1 MRCRVWTS
9 GIKRFIHLAFLQAT
23 LALTSIIG
31 GQFKGLVAFWQS
43 EQTTRKNRSLI
54 WILQRN
60 CKHKFYTKF
69 VLGIYVKLFS
79 EQSPV
84 SASDVLLKAPSEGH
98 VTSLW
103 ALIARLLPLATL
115 HKDLITR
122 VSNHHLLSQSF
133 CHNLGPLCGAWIPFH
148 SHYQKSMAKNVLIN
162 SSSSR
167 EDSLR
172 EEQTAPPLSKDRW
185 HAGVFSG
192 VFCLDIDWCGC
203 HCFCVPACLSLC
215 SLVSVSPVVGWHL
228 IDSRS
233 QNPKQECTSCSLV
246 TRLRGKSSKARWSQ
260 RGSMSGEMVMPTYIK
275 TGTPWEQMV
284 LW

>member
-1 MRCRVWTS
+1 MSFNCSPSSTCHTTQRPDYP
-9 GIKRFIHLAFLQAT
+9 RFQPPFT
-23 LALTSIIG
+23 FT
-31 GQFKGLVAFWQS
+31 
-43 EQTTRKNRSLI
+43 E
-54 WILQRN
+54 
-60 CKHKFYTKF
+60 
-69 VLGIYVKLFS
+69 
-79 EQSPV
+79 
-84 SASDVLLKAPSEGH
+84 
-98 VTSLW
+98 
-103 ALIARLLPLATL
+103 
-115 HKDLITR
+115 
-122 VSNHHLLSQSF
+122 F

-246 TRLRGKSSKARWSQ
+246 TRLRRKSSKARWSQ